1 MPGPCPSPLDKFDA
15 MQMCFASGSV
25 EKRPCLRNLLTRT
38 SDFDFLL
45 SRERCP
51 VTAGQAVR
59 QGTRGCRKEPEGIRR
74 SFLRK
79 YAPQLVAAKQMDL
92 PLPA

>member
-1 MPGPCPSPLDKFDA
+1 MY
-15 MQMCFASGSV
+15 
-25 EKRPCLRNLLTRT
+25 
-38 SDFDFLL
+38 FLGNAAL
-45 SRERCP
+45 SRH
-51 VTAGQAVR
+51 GQAVR
-59 QGTRGCRKEPEGIRR
+59 QGTRGCRREPEGIRR